1 MLYASKK
8 LSLSRL
14 DEVGEEQPRKDEG
27 ARVMEDVGNWWEFE
41 EAARGEMGGR
51 RSGEP
56 LEGLG
61 GGEVSTSCIVCRGVD
76 ILGGDESSTIS
87 SISSS

>member
-1 MLYASKK
+1 M
-8 LSLSRL
+8 SRVG
-14 DEVGEEQPRKDEG
+14 EVGEEQPRKDGG
-27 ARVMEDVGNWWEFE
+27 ARVMADVGNWWEFE
-41 EAARGEMGGR
+41 EAARGDMGGR

-61 GGEVSTSCIVCRGVD
+61 GGEVSTSCMVCRGID

>member
-1 MLYASKK
+1 M
-8 LSLSRL
+8 SRL
-14 DEVGEEQPRKDEG
+14 GEVGEEQPRKDGG
-27 ARVMEDVGNWWEFE
+27 ARVMADVGNWWEFE

-61 GGEVSTSCIVCRGVD
+61 GEVSTSCMVCRGID

-87 SISSS
+87 SISS

>member
-1 MLYASKK
+1 M
-8 LSLSRL
+8 SRL
-14 DEVGEEQPRKDEG
+14 GEVGEEQPRKDEG

-41 EAARGEMGGR
+41 EAAWGEMGGR

-61 GGEVSTSCIVCRGVD
+61 GGEVSKSCMDCRGID

>member
-1 MLYASKK
+1 M
-8 LSLSRL
+8 SRVG
-14 DEVGEEQPRKDEG
+14 EVGEEQPRKDEG

-61 GGEVSTSCIVCRGVD
+61 GGEVSTSCMVCRGID